1 MKIKVLCVAL
11 MIGCL
16 AGYAA
21 EKKNR
26 VQLDRY
32 AAANSEL
39 TTPVYTVLLGN
50 SITDAWPDIRPA
62 FFKDNKLVGR
72 GISGQT
78 TYEFLQRFRADV
90 VKLQPEIVVINGG
103 TNDVA
108 ENSCSYDEEATLDNL
123 KSMVDIAKANGI
135 KVILTSVLPAAQF
148 PWNKSIT
155 DSADKI
161 IALNK
166 RLKAYAAS
174 EEVPYVDYYPALVDT
189 DGRTLQAKYSS
200 DGVHPNAD
208 GYAVMEQLLL
218 PVIKSR

>member
-1 MKIKVLCVAL
+1 

-50 SITDAWPDIRPA
+50 SITDAWPDVRPA

-174 EEVPYVDYYPALVDT
+174 EGVPYVDYYPALVDT

>member
-1 MKIKVLCVAL
+1 

-174 EEVPYVDYYPALVDT
+174 EGVPYVDYYPALVDT

>member
-1 MKIKVLCVAL
+1 ML
-11 MIGCL
+11 GCL

-50 SITDAWPDIRPA
+50 SITDAWPDVRPA

-174 EEVPYVDYYPALVDT
+174 EGVPYVDYYPALVDT